1 MSVQEYRF
9 NLRFACAWRVVAELL
24 RRHRPALDLR
34 VNQLHPGLSAGG
46 ELIVT
51 EGPLLRDDGRSPQ
64 LSVSVLCGG
73 GSAAGNFQCKQA
85 FGPPRTEVVPP
96 DGDEGDARNLNV
108 IHALLS
114 ADDPKRVIDEIEARA
129 GLPPVEH
136 LPPMDRASFVARVIA
151 GFMERR
157 ALSRMGWRPSC
168 GWYDTSAGG
177 CAVSEWITAF
187 PDEWR
192 VLNAEVTPENQ
203 YVLSRGAARFWLLSR
218 VGEKPEPRRRVTT
231 EDGPAM
237 VLDMA
242 TGRASL
248 VGLDKPP
255 FDLWGYHQT
264 HGHSV
269 LAAVRWIEDRVQAEL

>member
-1 MSVQEYRF
+1 MSAEEYRF

-24 RRHRPALDLR
+24 RRHRTTLDLR

-51 EGPLLRDDGRSPQ
+51 EGPLLREDKQEPRFT
-64 LSVSVLCGG
+64 VSVVCGG
-73 GSAAGNFQCKQA
+73 GAAAGSLRYETA
-85 FGPPRTEVVPP
+85 FAPPRSGVVPE
-96 DGDEGDARNLNV
+96 DAGEDRARNLNV
-108 IHALLS
+108 IRALLS
-114 ADDPKRVIDEIEARA
+114 AGDPRRVIDEIEARV
-129 GLPPVEH
+129 GLPSVEH
-136 LPPMDRASFVARVIA
+136 LPPMDRASFIARVIA

-157 ALSRMGWRPSC
+157 ALSRIGWRPSC
-168 GWYDTSAGG
+168 GWYDTSALG
-177 CAVSEWITAF
+177 CAVSEWIAAF

-192 VLNAEVTPENQ
+192 VLNTEVTTENQ
-203 YVLSRGAARFWLLSR
+203 YVLSRGAARFWILSR
-218 VGEKPEPRRRVTT
+218 VGDKPEPRRRVEI

-264 HGHSV
+264 YGHSV
-269 LAAVRWIEDRVQAEL
+269 LAAVRWVEDRVQAEL